1 MEVHFS
7 RDFSVKSE
15 MTKIKLQKQMDQVE
29 MHVIFC
35 CNFDFVNWRNLQ
47 VNTPVTMN
55 TPGTQILSL

>member
-15 MTKIKLQKQMDQVE
+15 MTKIKLQKQTDQVE

-35 CNFDFVNWRNLQ
+35 CNFDFVN
-47 VNTPVTMN
+47 
-55 TPGTQILSL
+55 